1 MLGTNYTRRF
11 TFFTMSFLETDE
23 GFKVKYILSILT
35 SIFVSGC
42 SVVGQ
47 SDVETAPYT
56 LLKSDQSQQIE
67 VRNYESMVLVSTSMS
82 RESGN
87 SAFRKL
93 FSYITGDNEG
103 ATEIAM
109 TAPVIMNDKDE
120 VKINAKKNPIKSS
133 EISMTAP
140 VFMNDSDDNSM
151 MSFVM
156 PKDFTLATTPKPTNP
171 EVYVSELK
179 DYKVVSI
186 QFSGTLSDSNV
197 EKYTRILKA
206 WITGN
211 GYVAIS
217 EPVKAGYNGPL
228 TLPIWRR
235 NEILIE
241 VR

>member
-1 MLGTNYTRRF
+1 M
-11 TFFTMSFLETDE
+11 E
-23 GFKVKYILSILT
+23 GFKVKFIFSILT
-35 SIFVSGC
+35 SIFVTGC

-56 LLKSDQSQQIE
+56 LLKTDQTQKIE
-67 VRNYESMVLVSTSMS
+67 VRNYDSMVLVSTSMS
-82 RESGN
+82 SKSGN
-87 SAFRKL
+87 SAFRNL
-93 FSYITGDNEG
+93 FSYITGNNEG

-109 TAPVIMNDKDE
+109 TTPVIMNDKNKE
-120 VKINAKKNPIKSS
+120 EKGATKGS

-140 VFMNDSDDNSM
+140 VFINDSADNSM

-179 DYKVVSI
+179 DYKVATV

-197 EKYTRILKA
+197 EKYTNILTT
-206 WITGN
+206 WITEN
-211 GYVAIS
+211 GYEAIS
-217 EPVKAGYNGPL
+217 DPVKASYNGPL
-228 TLPIWRR
+228 TLPMWRR
-235 NEILIE
+235 NEMLIE